1 MKREYT
7 LRVAGLTRQLK
18 LYPISD
24 ALQIAAF
31 ILLGDAELTEACA
44 RELAAHMPEHDI
56 LLTAEAKSIPLI
68 HEIARQQGEAKHIVA
83 RKGTKVYMAN
93 PLAVEVRSITT
104 ERKQTLYLGEDDVSA
119 MRGKR
124 VLIVDDVISTGES
137 LLAMEK
143 LVEMAGGSVAGRMA
157 VLAEG
162 DAADRK
168 DIFYL
173 ERLPLFDAQ
182 GNPLGE

>member
-24 ALQIAAF
+24 TLQIAAF
-31 ILLGDAELTEACA
+31 ILLGDAELTQACA
-44 RELAAHMPEHDI
+44 RELAEHMPEHDI

-68 HEIARQQGEAKHIVA
+68 HEIAKQRGEAKHIVA
-83 RKGTKVYMAN
+83 RKGIKVYMAN

-162 DAADRK
+162 AAADRK

-173 ERLPLFDAQ
+173 ERLPLFDAE